1 MRTWSFLCSLALIL
15 GSCDGAPDK
24 DGSDTPAESDT
35 TVDTDDTDAETDDTP
50 VDTPTD
56 TDDTPVDTPTDTDT
70 DVPDTDVS
78 HTDTPGDTDTSPP
91 ATNCKDA
98 GGICTQG
105 AWCDT
110 TTLPAFAGDCVFD
123 DGPGVCCEA
132 PPVAPTGNTCEDH
145 GGVCAPISGCGM
157 VDGYI
162 ATDRACQRL
171 GGVIAVCCIPEAQC
185 GPEQLECCA
194 PPTVY
199 RSTCNRGVETCDH
212 LPGTMPVP
220 LGTCPVP

>member
-1 MRTWSFLCSLALIL
+1 LWACS
-15 GSCDGAPDK
+15 GAPEK
-24 DGSDTPAESDT
+24 DPSDTLADTDTPAESDT
-35 TVDTDDTDAETDDTP
+35 PGDTDAVDTPADTDVDETDVSDTDVDTDAH
-50 VDTPTD
+50 
-56 TDDTPVDTPTDTDT
+56 
-70 DVPDTDVS
+70 DTDVS
-78 HTDTPGDTDTSPP
+78 HTDTPVETDTPADTDTTPP
-91 ATNCKDA
+91 TSCKDA

-162 ATDRACQRL
+162 AIDRACQQL
-171 GGVIAVCCIPEAQC
+171 GGIIAVCCIPEAQC

-212 LPGTMPVP
+212 LPGTLPVP
-220 LGTCPVP
+220 IGTCPIP